1 MSADNDRNE
10 TRHDRPPEYN
20 DDDSS
25 SPGRLTRL
33 SLPVQFVPSAPAA
46 PAPEPKKSSGD
57 AIAALYRELVSNP
70 KKDTPP
76 STSSGTASRRATRR
90 CEPCD
95 MDVPLADFDRHVR
108 GTAHMVSAG
117 EASQHTTSL
126 MLNASNV
133 GFKMLQSQGWEY
145 EKGLGAE
152 GTGRRQPIGT
162 VLKHDKLGLGHQDTG
177 QRRVTHSWEATESS
191 YARQRRKEQKQIP
204 SGKEL
209 ARRAKKETRDRVRMM
224 KYMDD

>member
-1 MSADNDRNE
+1 MSADDDPNE
-10 TRHDRPPEYN
+10 TCNDRPPEYN
-20 DDDSS
+20 DESS
-25 SPGRLTRL
+25 SPGRLSRL
-33 SLPVQFVPSAPAA
+33 SLPVNFVPSTPTL
-46 PAPEPKKSSGD
+46 PPPEPEKSSGD
-57 AIAALYRELVSNP
+57 AIAALYRQLVSDP
-70 KKDTPP
+70 KAD
-76 STSSGTASRRATRR
+76 STSSSPTPKSTLRTRR
-90 CEPCD
+90 CESCD
-95 MDVPLADFDRHVR
+95 MDIPISDFERHVR

-126 MLNASNV
+126 MLNANNV

-162 VLKHDKLGLGHQDTG
+162 ILKHDKLGLGHQDTG
-177 QRRVTHSWEATESS
+177 QRRVTHSWEATEAS
-191 YARQRRKEQKQIP
+191 YTKQRRKEQKEIP

-224 KYMDD
+224 RYMED